1 MGKIKDAL
9 DMFLRRSK
17 IEKEKTKEE
26 MFALYMDKHMEN
38 DRAEERLKELR
49 EKYQRA
55 KEREKRRLWN

>member
-1 MGKIKDAL
+1 
-9 DMFLRRSK
+9 MFLRRSK

-26 MFALYMDKHMEN
+26 MFTAYMDKHAEN
-38 DRAEERLKELR
+38 DRAEERLNELR